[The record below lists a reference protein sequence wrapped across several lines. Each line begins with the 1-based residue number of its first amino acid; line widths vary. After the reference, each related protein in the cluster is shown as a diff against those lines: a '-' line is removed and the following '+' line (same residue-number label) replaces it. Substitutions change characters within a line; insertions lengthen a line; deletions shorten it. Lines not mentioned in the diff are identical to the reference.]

1 MKSGSVG
8 WIWQENPCLWESV
21 KANLLF
27 PKVGKIS
34 VLMCRA
40 PHSAQQVLNLS
51 RVINNQITP
60 RGAKSISWAHC
71 WCRSGELLLEVGLGD
86 KNCSSLPCLRFL
98 LSSQHG
104 CSGLCSLTATYPSSF
119 NIFAVLQF
127 VKCLLWKA
135 CEQCV
140 SIIQLRRNES
150 MNDSLAP
157 SWDSLG
163 CSFTYY
169 PLQI

>member
-1 MKSGSVG
+1 MGLLAEFNRRISG
-8 WIWQENPCLWESV
+8 LWEGV

-27 PKVGKIS
+27 PRVGEIN

-40 PHSAQQVLNLS
+40 PQVFKKSWTPLCP
-51 RVINNQITP
+51 VINNQRTP
-60 RGAKSISWAHC
+60 RGAKSISWARC
-71 WCRSGELLLEVGLGD
+71 WCRCGELLLEVGLGD
-86 KNCSSLPCLRFL
+86 KNCSLMPCLRFL

-127 VKCLLWKA
+127 VKCLVWKT

-140 SIIQLRRNES
+140 SIIQLRCNES

-157 SWDSLG
+157 SWDSPG

-169 PLQI
+169 ALQM

>member
-1 MKSGSVG
+1 MKSAS
-8 WIWQENPCLWESV
+8 W
-21 KANLLF
+21 
-27 PKVGKIS
+27 
-34 VLMCRA
+34 
-40 PHSAQQVLNLS
+40 LNLTAES
-51 RVINNQITP
+51 LGESEGKSAFPMGAWCAEHHTGLNKSWTSVCPIINNKITP
-60 RGAKSISWAHC
+60 RGAKSISWACC
-71 WCRSGELLLEVGLGD
+71 WCRCGELLLEVGLGD
-86 KNCSSLPCLRFL
+86 QKCSLLPCLRFL

-127 VKCLLWKA
+127 LKCLVWKA

-140 SIIQLRRNES
+140 SIIQLRCNES

-163 CSFTYY
+163 CSLTYY
-169 PLQI
+169 PLQM